1 MLDKGKTICIRIH
14 PSNDHAFGAIT
25 KRFLETSGKIA
36 HFGSAIFYI
45 LDVFHSIMNYS
56 RKDYDYLLF
65 VRYLLGT
72 AYLPPPIDRIAFKF
86 FSALVPKPTL
96 TVFIDVKPETA
107 LKRIAVRP
115 HNTPEIFETIESLR
129 EIRRKGLMIGLFAE
143 WQIINGNRSVHEI
156 ELEIRKL
163 LNNI

>member
-1 MLDKGKTICIRIH
+1 
-14 PSNDHAFGAIT
+14 
-25 KRFLETSGKIA
+25 
-36 HFGSAIFYI
+36 
-45 LDVFHSIMNYS
+45 MNYS

-115 HNTPEIFETIESLR
+115 HNTPEIFEIIESLR